1 LCRGRRFARESATSA
16 ATAPKSL
23 DARRLLAMR
32 YLVLVT
38 DYDGTIATGGQAETV
53 ALQAIDQLR
62 MSGRRAVLL
71 TGRRVDDLVAVFP
84 RLRLFD
90 YVVAENG
97 AVIYEPRTREQTL
110 LGKPPPLEFVRRLK
124 QLTDNSIEIGKVV
137 VGTRLPHHTAVLQAI
152 QEMGL
157 ELQIV
162 FNKDAVMVLPAG
174 VNKASGMDYALRKL
188 GFSPHEAVGIGDAE
202 NDHSFLERCECAV
215 AVANAVPSIRELAA
229 FTTKSE
235 AGQGVAELVEELIA
249 NDLSRMHGRL
259 EKNLVTIGLGPDET
273 PVTVPPYGL
282 NMLIA
287 GPSASGKSTVTAGIV
302 ERLIERAYQVC
313 IVDPEGDYGTL
324 SEVLTLGSS
333 RHAVT
338 VNQALAVLEDPKM
351 NLNLNLLGISLA
363 DRPEYFGHLFPR
375 LQAMRTRTGR
385 PHWIVLDEAH
395 HMLPAD
401 WGHVGKTLPQSLGET
416 VLVTV
421 HPEHVAS
428 LTLALVDVVIV
439 VGNSPKKTTKAFA
452 DAVGRTFIWPEG
464 LSHQSGHAV
473 VWFPRSGKAPFSMR
487 IMSGRVERIR
497 HLRKYA
503 EGNMRNRSFY
513 FRGAVGRHNL
523 KAQNL
528 VIFSQI
534 AEGID
539 EETWLFHL
547 YRGDYSRWFREAVKD
562 SYLADHAE
570 RIEQRQDLRPAETRD
585 LIRSFIEARYTL
597 PE

>member
-1 LCRGRRFARESATSA
+1 
-16 ATAPKSL
+16 
-23 DARRLLAMR
+23 MR

-38 DYDGTIATGGQAETV
+38 DYDGTIATGGKADQS
-53 ALQAIDQLR
+53 ALLAIERLR
-62 MSGRRAVLL
+62 MSGRRAILL
-71 TGRRVDDLVAVFP
+71 TGRHVDDLLAVCP
-84 RLRLFD
+84 RVRLFD

-97 AVIYEPRTREQTL
+97 AVVYEPRTREQTL
-110 LGKPPPLEFVRRLK
+110 LGKPPPAEFLQRLK
-124 QLTDNSIEIGKVV
+124 ELTNNSVEAGNVV
-137 VGTRLPHHTAVLQAI
+137 VSTWLPHHAAVLQVI

-157 ELQIV
+157 ELQLI
-162 FNKDAVMVLPAG
+162 FNREAVMVLPPG
-174 VNKASGMDYALRKL
+174 VNKASGMEYALRKL

-229 FTTKSE
+229 FTTKGE

-259 EKNLVTIGLGPDET
+259 EKNLVTIGLGPDGR

-282 NMLIA
+282 NILIA
-287 GPSASGKSTVTAGIV
+287 GPSGSGKSTVTAGIV

-324 SEVLTLGSS
+324 PEVLTLGSP
-333 RHAVT
+333 RYAVT

-351 NLNLNLLGISLA
+351 NLNVNLLGISLA
-363 DRPEYFGHLFPR
+363 DRPGYFGHLFPS

-401 WGHVGKTLPQSLGET
+401 WGHVGKALPQRLGET

-421 HPEHVAS
+421 HPEHVAPM
-428 LTLALVDVVIV
+428 TLSLVDVVIA
-439 VGNSPKKTTKAFA
+439 VGHSPKETLRAFA
-452 DAVGRTFIWPEG
+452 DAAGQTFMWPEG
-464 LSHQSGHAV
+464 LSYQSGHAIA
-473 VWFPRSGKAPFSMR
+473 WFPRSGKAPFPMR

-503 EGNMRNRSFY
+503 EGDMRDRSFY
-513 FRGAVGRHNL
+513 FRGPAGRHNL

-534 AEGID
+534 ADGID

-547 YRGDYSRWFREAVKD
+547 HRGDYSRWFREAVKD
-562 SYLADHAE
+562 PYLADHAE
-570 RIEQRQDLRPAETRD
+570 RIEQRQDLRPAETRG
-585 LIRSFIEARYTL
+585 LMLSFIEGRYTL

>member
-1 LCRGRRFARESATSA
+1 
-16 ATAPKSL
+16 
-23 DARRLLAMR
+23 MR

-38 DYDGTIATGGQAETV
+38 DYDGTIATGGQAETA
-53 ALQAIDQLR
+53 ALQAIERLR
-62 MSGRRAVLL
+62 MSGRRAILL
-71 TGRRVDDLVAVFP
+71 TGRRVDDLLSVCP

-97 AVIYEPRTREQTL
+97 AVIYEPRTREQIP
-110 LGKPPPLEFVRRLK
+110 LGKPPPAEFVQRLGE
-124 QLTDNSIEIGKVV
+124 LTDNSIEVGKVV
-137 VGTRLPHHTAVLQAI
+137 VGTWLPHHTAVLQAI

-162 FNKDAVMVLPAG
+162 FNKEAVMVLPAG

-215 AVANAVPSIRELAA
+215 AVANAAPSIRELAA
-229 FTTKSE
+229 FTTKGE

-259 EKNLVTIGLGPDET
+259 EKNLVTIGLGPDGR

-282 NMLIA
+282 NILIA
-287 GPSASGKSTVTAGIV
+287 GPSGSGKTTVAAGLV

-324 SEVLTLGSS
+324 SEVLTLGSP

-351 NLNLNLLGISLA
+351 NLNMNLLGISLA
-363 DRPEYFGHLFPR
+363 DRPDYFGHLFPS

-401 WGHVGKTLPQSLGET
+401 WGHVGKALPQRLGET

-421 HPEHVAS
+421 HPEHVAP
-428 LTLALVDVVIV
+428 LTLSLVDVVIL
-439 VGNSPKKTTKAFA
+439 VGHSPKKTLKAFA
-452 DAVGRTFIWPEG
+452 DAAGQTFTWPEG
-464 LSHQSGHAV
+464 MSYQSGHAV
-473 VWFPRSGKAPFSMR
+473 VWFPGSGRAPFSMR

-503 EGNMRNRSFY
+503 EGNMQDRSFY
-513 FRGAVGRHNL
+513 FRGPASRHNL

-534 AEGID
+534 ADGID
-539 EETWLFHL
+539 DETWLFHL
-547 YRGDYSRWFREAVKD
+547 HRGDYSRWFREAVKD

-570 RIEQRQDLRPAETRD
+570 RIEQRQDLRPAETRE
-585 LIRSFIEARYTL
+585 LIVSFIEGRYTL

>member
-1 LCRGRRFARESATSA
+1 
-16 ATAPKSL
+16 
-23 DARRLLAMR
+23 MR

-38 DYDGTIATGGQAETV
+38 DYDGTIATGGKADES
-53 ALQAIDQLR
+53 ALSAIERLR
-62 MSGRRAVLL
+62 MSGRRAILL
-71 TGRRVDDLVAVFP
+71 TGRRVDDLLAVCP
-84 RLRLFD
+84 RVRLFD

-97 AVIYEPRTREQTL
+97 AVLYEPRTREQTL
-110 LGKPPPLEFVRRLK
+110 LGKPPPAEFVQRLGE
-124 QLTDNSIEIGKVV
+124 LTNDSIDTGQVV
-137 VGTRLPHHTAVLQAI
+137 VSTLLPHHAAVLQAI

-157 ELQIV
+157 ELQLI
-162 FNKDAVMVLPAG
+162 FNREAVMVLPPG
-174 VNKASGMDYALRKL
+174 VNKASGMEYALRKL
-188 GFSPHEAVGIGDAE
+188 GFSPHEAVGIGDAQ

-215 AVANAVPSIRELAA
+215 AVANAVPSIRKLAA

-259 EKNLVTIGLGPDET
+259 EKNLVTIGLGLDGR

-282 NMLIA
+282 NILIA
-287 GPSASGKSTVTAGIV
+287 GPSGSGKSTVAAGIV

-324 SEVLTLGSS
+324 PEVLTLGSP
-333 RHAVT
+333 RHAIT

-351 NLNLNLLGISLA
+351 NLNVNLLGISLA
-363 DRPEYFGHLFPR
+363 DRPDYFGHLFPS

-401 WGHVGKTLPQSLGET
+401 WGHVGKALPQRLGET

-421 HPEHVAS
+421 HPRHVAPM
-428 LTLALVDVVIV
+428 TLSLVDIVIA
-439 VGNSPKKTTKAFA
+439 VGRSPRETLKAFA
-452 DAVGRTFIWPEG
+452 DAAGQKFTWPED
-464 LSHQSGHAV
+464 LSQRKGHTV
-473 VWFPRSGKAPFSMR
+473 VWSPRSGKAPFSMQ
-487 IMSGRVERIR
+487 IISGRVERIR

-503 EGNMRNRSFY
+503 EGDMRNRSFY
-513 FRGAVGRHNL
+513 FRGPAGRHNL
-523 KAQNL
+523 RAQNL
-528 VIFSQI
+528 VLFSQI

-562 SYLADHAE
+562 PYLADHAE
-570 RIEQRQDLRPAETRD
+570 RIEQRQDLRPTETRE
-585 LIRSFIEARYTL
+585 LMLSFIEGRYTL